1 MDLEPEGVVPPD
13 TDVAVGNDPAVRD
26 IERLLESGKIEAG
39 LRAID
44 DAMAAGRG
52 NAADLTFLRGDA
64 CLGLGR
70 AREAEREFRTVLQGD
85 PDCPS
90 SRCWLAMCLYLQWRF
105 EEAEE
110 AVAAARALPDALVDA
125 DVVAGCL
132 FERRGSYRQADGLFE
147 RAATASPDKY
157 SVPVRLTRDEFD
169 HEVQEA
175 VRMLPDQFQ
184 QYLESVRV
192 VAQEVPDE
200 AFGRAEA
207 PVDGEPLGPDM
218 LGLFEG
224 VPLAD
229 EQQAL
234 AGPQGVAPVK
244 PATIYLFQR
253 NLERMATGR
262 EDLVE
267 QIRVTMWH
275 ELGHYLGFDEDDM
288 ERLGLE

>member
-1 MDLEPEGVVPPD
+1 MDLEPDGVVPPD
-13 TDVAVGNDPAVRD
+13 TDVVVGNDPAIRD
-26 IERLLESGKIEAG
+26 IERLLETGKIEDG

-44 DAMAAGRG
+44 AAMAAGRG

-90 SRCWLAMCLYLQWRF
+90 SRCWLAMSLYLQWRF
-105 EEAEE
+105 GEAEE
-110 AVAAARALPDALVDA
+110 AVAAARELPDALVDA

-132 FERRGSYRQADGLFE
+132 CERRGSYREADGLFE

-157 SVPVRLTRDEFD
+157 SVPVRLSRDEFD

-175 VRMLPDQFQ
+175 VRTLPDEFQ
-184 QYLESVRV
+184 QYLERVRV

-200 AFGRAEA
+200 AFGRGAA
-207 PVDGEPLGPDM
+207 RADREPLGPDM
-218 LGLFEG
+218 LGLFDG
-224 VPLAD
+224 VPLSD
-229 EQQAL
+229 EQQFSDEQQVDSASL
-234 AGPQGVAPVK
+234 PT
-244 PATIYLFQR
+244 TIYLFQR

-262 EDLVE
+262 EDLAE
-267 QIRVTMWH
+267 QVRVTLWH
-275 ELGHYLGFDEDDM
+275 ELGHYLGFDEEEM
-288 ERLGLE
+288 GRLGLE

>member
-1 MDLEPEGVVPPD
+1 MDLEPDGIVPPD

-26 IERLLESGKIEAG
+26 IERLLETGKIEAG
-39 LRAID
+39 LDAID
-44 DAMAAGRG
+44 AAMAAGRG

-90 SRCWLAMCLYLQWRF
+90 SRCWLSMCLYLQWRF
-105 EEAEE
+105 DEAQV
-110 AVAAARALPDALVDA
+110 AVDAARALPDALVDA

-132 FERRGSYRQADGLFE
+132 CERRRSYREADGLFE

-175 VRMLPDQFQ
+175 IRILPAEFHE
-184 QYLESVRV
+184 YLERV
-192 VAQEVPDE
+192 PVVVQELPEE
-200 AFGRAEA
+200 AFGRLDASA
-207 PVDGEPLGPDM
+207 DDGPIGPDM
-218 LGLFEG
+218 LGLFDG
-224 VPLAD
+224 VSLPD
-229 EQQAL
+229 EQQSDL
-234 AGPQGVAPVK
+234 PTRPT
-244 PATIYLFQR
+244 TIYLFQR

-262 EDLVE
+262 DDLTE
-267 QIRVTMWH
+267 QIRVTLWH
-275 ELGHYLGFDEDDM
+275 ELGHYLGFDEDEM
-288 ERLGLE
+288 GRLGLE